1 MVVAAPMRK
10 ESPEK
15 RRSGVLLQH
24 LNDLLL
30 SRVAGHKYFVQQ
42 TAIIALPVP
51 LPVRKGQVCRM
62 LNTVSV
68 TLSVATGTSTTKCP
82 GEVVGAVPSSDVS
95 VL

>member
-30 SRVAGHKYFVQQ
+30 SSVAGHKYFVQQ
-42 TAIIALPVP
+42 KSHYCAAGTAACAEVP
-51 LPVRKGQVCRM
+51 GMSYVVHDIC
-62 LNTVSV
+62 NTVC
-68 TLSVATGTSTTKCP
+68 GYRNIDQGMP
-82 GEVVGAVPSSDVS
+82 R
-95 VL
+95 